1 MRVDVWGFWV
11 DVGVTGL
18 SWEDVGGDCFGGG

>member
-11 DVGVTGL
+11 DVGVIGF
-18 SWEDVGGDCFGGG
+18 SWEDVGGDSFGGG